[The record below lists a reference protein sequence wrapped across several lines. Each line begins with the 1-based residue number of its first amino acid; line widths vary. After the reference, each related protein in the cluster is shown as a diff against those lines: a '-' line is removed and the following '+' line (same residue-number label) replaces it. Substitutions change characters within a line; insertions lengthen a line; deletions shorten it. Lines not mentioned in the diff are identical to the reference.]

1 MVLAIHTAY
10 REAGA
15 TVHTTNTFR
24 TRERTCGTGWR
35 VLAERAAELARAGAG
50 DGRVAGSIAPLEDCY
65 EPERSIGAA
74 SETEHQRLAEVLA
87 PHCDLLL
94 CETFAHPDEAL
105 AAVRAATSTGRPV
118 WLALTAG
125 PEASLLTPDLM
136 AEVARR
142 AVGLGVGAVLVNCT
156 PALDTRRFL
165 DAIAGCGVPIGAYA
179 NAGHANDE
187 IGWTASPE
195 PGAER
200 YAELASSW
208 VDAGAEILGS
218 CCGTGPA
225 HIRALAERFT

>member
-1 MVLAIHTAY
+1 
-10 REAGA
+10 
-15 TVHTTNTFR
+15 
-24 TRERTCGTGWR
+24 
-35 VLAERAAELARAGAG
+35 
-50 DGRVAGSIAPLEDCY
+50 VAGCIAPLEDCY

-74 SETEHQRLAEVLA
+74 SEAEHRRLAEVLA

-105 AAVRAATSTGRPV
+105 AAVRAATATGRPV

-125 PEASLLTPDLM
+125 PDASLLTPAAM

-142 AVGLGVGAVLVNCT
+142 AVELGVGAVLVNCT

-165 DAIAGCGVPIGAYA
+165 EATADCGVPIGAYA
-179 NAGHANDE
+179 NAGHADDE

-195 PGAER
+195 PGAKA
-200 YAELASSW
+200 YATLASSW

-225 HIRALAERFT
+225 HIRALAERFP